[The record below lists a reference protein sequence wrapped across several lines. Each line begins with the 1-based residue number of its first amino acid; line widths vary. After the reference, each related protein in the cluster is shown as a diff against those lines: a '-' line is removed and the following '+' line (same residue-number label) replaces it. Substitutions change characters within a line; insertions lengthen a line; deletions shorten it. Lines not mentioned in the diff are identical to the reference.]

1 MKRFSFRK
9 GPLCGNNHLNQNIV
23 TLRLQELG
31 RASKSIDRKVPLRH
45 LPRRSLDLL
54 DVYTALNRT
63 HPENIFPGDRLHRL
77 VRPPHCLIDS
87 PSRSGWIASET
98 RRNVQNHTDVAIDL
112 LLVSNDF
119 VWSYSYLAILKNL
132 IGARIRSNTSAETQ
146 SLMDIRRFRITF
158 ASIQKIR
165 VGHQSADSGLLEE
178 FRVLGLVIRIQKRAN
193 IRVG

>member
-1 MKRFSFRK
+1 
-9 GPLCGNNHLNQNIV
+9 
-23 TLRLQELG
+23 
-31 RASKSIDRKVPLRH
+31 LRH

-87 PSRSGWIASET
+87 PSRSGWITSET

-132 IGARIRSNTSAETQ
+132 IGARIRSNTSAEP
-146 SLMDIRRFRITF
+146 
-158 ASIQKIR
+158 R
-165 VGHQSADSGLLEE
+165 VLWTSAGSGLRSPL
-178 FRVLGLVIRIQKRAN
+178 FKRYALVIRAPIPASSKNFASRVWWYGSRTGNMCGVLKVPLLVLMVPTRPKRSFE
-193 IRVG
+193 RT